1 LVSWLTHHW
10 SAVGL
15 WCGALCTFA
24 IYSILYKENR
34 FYRLF
39 EHIFIGL
46 YAGYGVYITWHEILY
61 PKWWKPMVE
70 QGQWWWAFGGVVGSM
85 FYFMYSSKHAWISR
99 VIFSLFMGFAAGG
112 IFREFYE
119 GVFPQIG
126 SSFKPFT
133 GGAAHIAS
141 VVVFYVILL
150 AAMSYFFFS
159 FEHKHP
165 AVTAT
170 AKAGRWFLMIGFGA
184 MFGATVMGRMT
195 LFIGRLNYLINSWWP
210 EVANESQ
217 YGAFWWVM
225 AAVVVVVFGAVL
237 LYLAI
242 RRSKPATESHD
253 QP

>member
-1 LVSWLTHHW
+1 MVSWLTAH
-10 SAVGL
+10 STALQL
-15 WCGALCTFA
+15 WFGALCTFA
-24 IYSILYKENR
+24 IYSILYRENR

-46 YAGYGVYITWHEILY
+46 QAGYGVYITWHEILY
-61 PKWWKPMVE
+61 PKWWKPMIA
-70 QGQWWWAFGGVVGSM
+70 QGQWWWVFGAVAGSM

-99 VIFSLFMGFAAGG
+99 VIFSAFMGLAAGG
-112 IFREFYE
+112 VFREFYE
-119 GVFPQIG
+119 QAFPQIG
-126 SSFKPFT
+126 SSFKPFS
-133 GGAAHIAS
+133 GGAAHIMS

-195 LFIGRLNYLINSWWP
+195 LFIGRLNFLINSWWP
-210 EVANESQ
+210 EVAHEAR
-217 YGAFWWVM
+217 YPVFYAVVGGLLVIAA
-225 AAVVVVVFGAVL
+225 AAVVAYVMIQRA
-237 LYLAI
+237 
-242 RRSKPATESHD
+242 KPTKRTEE
-253 QP
+253 